1 MKALWVF
8 LCLPMAA
15 MPAPAQQS
23 QPLTL
28 PQALELADRQNLDLA
43 AARAQRAVALAG
55 VRIAGEWP
63 NPTANFSETR
73 DAPHQSLFFDQPLE
87 IGSRRQRR
95 IDFAREQGVLSETDI
110 AAKAREIRRS
120 VREAFYA
127 LAQARGV
134 TALQNE
140 VLGITQ
146 RLLDITRAR
155 FEAGD
160 VPQLEVSQAELE
172 VARAQVDLQIAQQE
186 ENVGLSEL
194 NALLNEPA
202 ATPWELA
209 GPLDSLPP
217 RLSLSDLIERAGSSN
232 ATLERLLQERKVEE
246 GHRSVLEAERTP
258 KLGLQLG
265 MDFNAPHDYRAGP
278 RGQISMEL
286 PLFMRN
292 QGEITQSQAAEHAVE
307 LETVAARRA
316 VAGLVESAYFELDAR
331 ESQVELYRQKLLP
344 ASQRLES
351 LIEESYRAGKA
362 NILAVLAAGRDVRQV
377 QREYLDSLFA
387 AQTAFAKLEE
397 TVGAPLD

>member
-8 LCLPMAA
+8 LCLPLAA
-15 MPAPAQQS
+15 MPAPAQQG

-28 PQALELADRQNLDLA
+28 SQALEVADRQNLDLA

-55 VRIAGEWP
+55 VRIAGERP
-63 NPTANFSETR
+63 NPTATFSATR

-95 IDFAREQGVLSETDI
+95 IDLARERGILTETDI

-127 LAQARGV
+127 LALARGV
-134 TALQNE
+134 TALQAE
-140 VLGITQ
+140 VLKLAE
-146 RLLDITRAR
+146 RLLEIGNAR

-160 VPQLEVSQAELE
+160 VPQLEVSQSELE
-172 VARAQVDLQIAQQE
+172 VARAQVNLQVAQQE
-186 ENVGLSEL
+186 EKVALSEL
-194 NALLNEPA
+194 NTLLNEPA
-202 ATPWELA
+202 TTPWELA

-217 RLSLSDLIERAGSSN
+217 RLPLADLIERAGRSN
-232 ATLERLLQERKVEE
+232 AALERLGQERKVEE
-246 GHRSVLEAERTP
+246 RRRSLLEAERAP
-258 KLGLQLG
+258 KFGLQLG
-265 MDFNAPHDYRAGP
+265 VDFNAPHDYEAGP
-278 RGQISMEL
+278 RGQLSIEL

-292 QGEITQSQAAEHAVE
+292 QGEITQSLAAEHAVE

-316 VAGLVESAYFELDAR
+316 VAGLIESAYFELEAR
-331 ESQVELYRQKLLP
+331 QSQVELYRQKLLP

-351 LIEESYRAGKA
+351 LTEESYRAGKA
-362 NILAVLAAGRDVRQV
+362 NILTVLAAERDARQV
-377 QREYLDSLFA
+377 QREYLDSLLA

>member
-1 MKALWVF
+1 VKALWVF
-8 LCLPMAA
+8 LCLPLAA
-15 MPAPAQQS
+15 MPAWAQQG

-43 AARAQRAVALAG
+43 AARAQRAVALVG
-55 VRIAGEWP
+55 VRIAGQRP
-63 NPTANFSETR
+63 NPTANFSTAR

-95 IDFAREQGVLSETDI
+95 IDLAREQGALTETDI
-110 AAKAREIRRS
+110 AAKARGIRRN
-120 VREAFYA
+120 VREAFFA

-134 TALQNE
+134 TALQADA
-140 VLGITQ
+140 LKIAA
-146 RLLDITRAR
+146 RLLEIARAR
-155 FEAGD
+155 FDAGD
-160 VPQLEVSQAELE
+160 VPQLEVNQAELE
-172 VARAQVDLQIAQQE
+172 SERAEVDLQIAQQE
-186 ENVGLSEL
+186 EKVALSEL
-194 NALLNEPA
+194 NALFNEPA

-217 RLSLSDLIERAGSSN
+217 RLSLSDLIERAGGSN
-232 ATLERLLQERKVEE
+232 AALERLGQERKVEE
-246 GHRSVLEAERTP
+246 SHRSLLQAERVP
-258 KLGLQLG
+258 NLGLQLG
-265 MDFNAPHDYRAGP
+265 VDFNAPHDYEAGP

-292 QGEITQSQAAEHAVE
+292 QGEIAQSVAAEHAVE
-307 LETVAARRA
+307 LETVATRRA

-331 ESQVELYRQKLLP
+331 ESQVELYRQRLLP

-362 NILAVLAAGRDVRQV
+362 NILAVLAAGRDARQV

>member
-1 MKALWVF
+1 VKALWVF
-8 LCLPMAA
+8 LCVPLAA
-15 MPAPAQQS
+15 MPAPAQQG

-28 PQALELADRQNLDLA
+28 SQALELADRQNLDLA
-43 AARAQRAVALAG
+43 ASRAQRAVALAG
-55 VRIAGEWP
+55 VSIAGERL
-63 NPTANFSETR
+63 NPTATFSASR
-73 DAPHQSLFFDQPLE
+73 DSPHQSLFFDQQFE

-95 IDFAREQGVLSETDI
+95 IDLAREQGILTDTDI

-134 TALQNE
+134 TMLQAD
-140 VLGITQ
+140 VLKLAE
-146 RLLDITRAR
+146 RLLEIANAR

-160 VPQLEVSQAELE
+160 IPQLEVSQAELE
-172 VARAQVDLQIAQQE
+172 VARAQVDLQVSQGE
-186 ENVGLSEL
+186 ENVALSQL
-194 NALLNEPA
+194 NVLLNEPA
-202 ATPWELA
+202 TTPWELA

-217 RLSLSDLIERAGSSN
+217 RLSLPDLIERAGGSN
-232 ATLERLLQERKVEE
+232 AALERLVQQRKVEE
-246 GHRSVLEAERTP
+246 GHRSLLEAERTP
-258 KLGLQLG
+258 HLGLQLG
-265 MDFNAPHDYRAGP
+265 VDFNAPHDYRAGP

-292 QGEITQSQAAEHAVE
+292 QREITQSLAAEHVVE

-331 ESQVELYRQKLLP
+331 QLQVELYRQKLLP
-344 ASQRLES
+344 ASRRLAS

-362 NILAVLAAGRDVRQV
+362 NILTLLGAERDARQV
-377 QREYLDSLFA
+377 QRDYLNSLFA
-387 AQTAFAKLEE
+387 AQTAFARLEE